1 MTTDPTEKAL
11 SVKRRHVRVLLRLA
25 NVVGVG
31 VGYRQRGG
39 QPTDEIAIIV
49 SVSRKLPVADLRPGE
64 GIPHRLEGVP
74 VDVVEVGTLHA
85 L

>member
-1 MTTDPTEKAL
+1 MGVDPVEKAM
-11 SVKRRHVRVLLRLA
+11 SVKRRHERLLMRMK
-25 NVVGVG
+25 NVVAVG
-31 VGYRQRGG
+31 VGYRQVGG
-39 QPTDEIAIIV
+39 QETDEVAIIV
-49 SVSRKLPVADLRPGE
+49 SVSLKLPPAELRPGE